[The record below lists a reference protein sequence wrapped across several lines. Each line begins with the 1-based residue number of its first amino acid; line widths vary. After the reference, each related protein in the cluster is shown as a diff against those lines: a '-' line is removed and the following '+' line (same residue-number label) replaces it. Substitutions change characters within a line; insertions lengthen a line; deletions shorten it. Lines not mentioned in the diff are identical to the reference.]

1 MKRPEQAP
9 ELKDLLNGGLPTW
22 SPDTMELAKEYNSRY
37 LHWSDLE
44 YRDVGP
50 DSRET
55 LWALMKILREGTIRT
70 VKFDDLVIGY
80 NITDNAQR
88 ILHDLDMRL

>member
-1 MKRPEQAP
+1 
-9 ELKDLLNGGLPTW
+9 
-22 SPDTMELAKEYNSRY
+22 MELAKEYNSRY

-70 VKFDDLVIGY
+70 VEFDDLVDRSL
-80 NITDNAQR
+80 NT
-88 ILHDLDMRL
+88 